1 MTQLVFSF
9 ADRWPERCQGVD
21 PEVLFDTPD
30 RLLTLLRSP
39 PQQMLQG
46 YRQVLDQP
54 VSPRPFWQLEHGQR
68 PGIEPLSGALM
79 RVMLGECSE
88 LLDAYQELD
97 RRSGGDGDPN
107 YLERLQLA
115 LRPEAL
121 LQAFRLVGELRAE
134 LDDQVQL
141 VQQLKDQLD
150 SYREL
155 QQRSQRLWDQMVQ
168 STPED

>member
-1 MTQLVFSF
+1 MIQPVFALVI
-9 ADRWPERCQGVD
+9 DGPGVEGVD
-21 PEVLFDTPD
+21 PAVLFDTPD
-30 RLLTLLRSP
+30 RLLTLLQIS

-54 VSPRPFWQLEHGQR
+54 VSPCPFWQLEHGQR
-68 PGIEPLSGALM
+68 PGIEPLSGALV

-121 LQAFRLVGELRAE
+121 LQAFQLVGELRAE
-134 LDDQVQL
+134 LDDQVQW

-155 QQRSQRLWDQMVQ
+155 QQRSQRLWDQMVP
-168 STPED
+168 STLGD